1 MKVTAEDLARVAVL
15 SRLAID
21 PAEEESYLKELDSFL
36 NYVDNLNR
44 IDTDDI
50 EPTTYPL
57 PISNVFRADEVKAS
71 LARDAA
77 LANAP
82 YEEDGYF
89 KVPKVL
95 EG

>member
-1 MKVTAEDLARVAVL
+1 MKVSREDLSRIAVL
-15 SRLAID
+15 SRLTID
-21 PAEEESYLKELDSFL
+21 PAEEEGYLKELDSFL
-36 NYVDNLNR
+36 QYVDNLNR
-44 IDTDDI
+44 IDTERI

-57 PISNVFRADEVKAS
+57 PISNVFRDDEVKPS
-71 LARDAA
+71 LDRAAA